1 MIIIIET
8 IYQEWDLVL
17 RLISIGIDMIYGGT
31 GVLILTAGGD
41 MIGIN
46 LTIII
51 LIIITLITGKSKQ
64 LKKILIIRGKII

>member
-31 GVLILTAGGD
+31 GVLTLIAGGD

-46 LTIII
+46 LIIIILTIII
-51 LIIITLITGKSKQ
+51 LITGKFQQ
-64 LKKILIIRGKII
+64 LKKILIIRGKMM